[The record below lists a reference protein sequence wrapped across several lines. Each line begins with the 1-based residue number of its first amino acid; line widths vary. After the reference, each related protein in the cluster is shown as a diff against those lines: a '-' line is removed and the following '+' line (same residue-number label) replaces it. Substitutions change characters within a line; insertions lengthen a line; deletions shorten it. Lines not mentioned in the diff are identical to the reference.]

1 MWRAKIKRRRKREFP
16 PPGVGWVLHCKPLEG
31 NSSACPARQA
41 CISLAVRDCHRERDS
56 PPEGLSFGFSNIGS
70 SGCQSKKND
79 TSALSGL
86 CGRIN
91 AIHQSPGSP
100 RFVLASDV
108 GPNEFC
114 GRQARSRENLI
125 SLVLHLCRIDFSP
138 AQQKCSKPRYEAS
151 GNYYR
156 LPNQSC
162 CKNEMGCCSKRGQ

>member
-1 MWRAKIKRRRKREFP
+1 MSFRLPGWGGCCIANPWRGTAAPALPGRPASHSRFATAIAKETHHQRACLSDF
-16 PPGVGWVLHCKPLEG
+16 LTLEME
-31 NSSACPARQA
+31 
-41 CISLAVRDCHRERDS
+41 V
-56 PPEGLSFGFSNIGS
+56 
-70 SGCQSKKND
+70 CQSKKND